1 MPHTTLH
8 QSLRGA
14 AMISNGVI
22 DSLSEACRARVLA
35 VCETVTLPGGAT
47 LGGNRRASEH
57 RAGCAYFPTGGVLA
71 LLASAGDGRELQV
84 AMVGCHGLLNMEPEE
99 LLGTA
104 PTRAVVQ
111 IGGTALRVRT
121 STLRRQLGDG
131 ATMGRLLREAHAQ
144 RALQAVSIAACA
156 HFHTISQRLCR
167 FLLAS
172 AACAG
177 DLRLQMTHET
187 MARMLGVRR
196 SGISDEVAHLQRG
209 GLVLCHRGGVDLLS
223 LDALARGACSCQQR
237 DHRCATGGTA

>member
-1 MPHTTLH
+1 VIAN
-8 QSLRGA
+8 R
-14 AMISNGVI
+14 VI
-22 DSLSEACRARVLA
+22 DSLPEACRARVLA
-35 VCETVTLPGGAT
+35 VCEIVTLPGGAT
-47 LGGNRRASEH
+47 LGGHRPASE
-57 RAGCAYFPTGGVLA
+57 RQPGCAYFPTGGVLA
-71 LLASAGDGRELQV
+71 LLAPAGDGRELQV
-84 AMVGCHGLLNMEPEE
+84 AMVGCHGLLNMEPEA
-99 LLGTA
+99 LLATA

-111 IGGTALRVRT
+111 IAGTALCVRT

-131 ATMGRLLREAHAQ
+131 ATMDRLLREAHAQ

-187 MARMLGVRR
+187 MAHMLGVRR
-196 SGISDEVAHLQRG
+196 SGISDEVARLQRG

-223 LDALARGACSCQQR
+223 LDALARGACSCQLK
-237 DHRCATGGTA
+237 DHAPASRA

>member
-1 MPHTTLH
+1 VIAN
-8 QSLRGA
+8 R
-14 AMISNGVI
+14 VI
-22 DSLSEACRARVLA
+22 DSLPEACRARVLA

-47 LGGNRRASEH
+47 LGGDRPASE
-57 RAGCAYFPTGGVLA
+57 RRTGCAYFPTGGVLA

-84 AMVGCHGLLNMEPEE
+84 AMVGCHGWLNMEPEE
-99 LLGTA
+99 LLATA
-104 PTRAVVQ
+104 PRTVVQ

-131 ATMGRLLREAHAQ
+131 VTMGCLLREAHAQ

-196 SGISDEVAHLQRG
+196 SGISDEVAQLQRG

-237 DHRCATGGTA
+237 DHRCATGGTT